1 MSLLQIAEPNQS
13 TKPHEHHF
21 AVGIDLGTTRSMVAV
36 VRSGQAS
43 VLSGISEADKLLPS
57 VVYYGKNG
65 NGSNQSP
72 LVGQSAL
79 EQFSNDPSNTLI
91 SSTRFMGRSLADIK
105 FSHPF
110 KLTETFSNQDNNGET
125 APSMLNFVTVQG
137 EISPVQVASE
147 ILRVLYE
154 RAKQALPEDSVVG
167 AVITVPAYFD
177 EAQRQATK
185 DAAKIAGINV
195 LRLLNEP
202 TAAAVAYGLDAD
214 LEDSQTAAPN
224 SSTSA
229 SKQGKH
235 YLIYDL
241 GGGTFDVSI
250 LSMQKGVLEV
260 KATGGNSALG
270 GDDIDR
276 LIMGWML
283 KNLDLAPSDV
293 SAEQKTTLARQAE
306 QIKIAL
312 SDDSSTNHY
321 VPVAVT
327 VTDSSGEIK
336 EFTGELSNDQL
347 KKIIAPVINR
357 TIKVC
362 EQVLHDASLTK
373 TDLDA
378 VVLVGGSTRMPVIIQ
393 AVAEFFEREP
403 LSHLNPDEVV
413 ALGAAT
419 VADQLVRSDKSNNLL
434 LLDVTP
440 LSLGLETMGGL
451 VEVLIP
457 RNTPIPIT
465 KKQTFTTYQDGQT
478 GMVIHV
484 VQGERDT
491 VANCRSLGR
500 FELFGIPPMKA
511 GLARIEVTF
520 AIDANGQ
527 LSVTAQ
533 ETTTGTTSDITITP
547 SYGLSDNQ
555 KEKLLAEGREFAQAD
570 MLLRSLLEAR
580 VEAEREVLALQS
592 ALTEFAEL
600 LDDTGLDNLRQAMQ
614 NVQTQLDAS
623 TELSLNSTVDAE
635 RLTHLKKQL
644 DTATVTLKPL
654 SDDFASRIMDSNVK
668 QAMAGTAADSWS

>member
-13 TKPHEHHF
+13 TKPHEHQF

-65 NGSNQSP
+65 NDSNQSP

-79 EQFSNDPSNTLI
+79 EQFSNDPANTLI
-91 SSTRFMGRSLADIK
+91 SSKRFMGRSLADIK

-321 VPVAVT
+321 GPVAVT

-580 VEAEREVLALQS
+580 VEAERELLALQS

-600 LDDTGLDNLRQAMQ
+600 LDDASLHNLRQAMQ